1 MMNTLLNIYF
11 KLPHDKALGI
21 VTKVFNRFVAKIF
34 KQLLDSTVPRYF
46 IKSQKLFPNGLN
58 TEKRDKEVIVSFT
71 SFPGR
76 IADVW
81 IVVEC
86 LFRQTYKADRII
98 LWLSSSQFEGVE
110 LPPLLL
116 EQKKRGL
123 EIRFVEGDLK
133 SHKKYI
139 YALMEFRF
147 DYVITVDDD
156 LYYDENLIENLVLL
170 KRKYPFCIPSN
181 RAHMVKFK
189 DNGDVGMY
197 TDWFH
202 NYVIEKPSLLL
213 VPTGGFGTLYEYSQ
227 LNDTFSDEELIQR
240 LVPHADDLWMKVQSL
255 VNSIYVVTN
264 NRYDK
269 NIISIKGS
277 QLENL
282 VSTNVSDGG
291 NDVQLKSIL
300 EYFEIENL
308 KQFRDK

>member
-1 MMNTLLNIYF
+1 
-11 KLPHDKALGI
+11 
-21 VTKVFNRFVAKIF
+21 
-34 KQLLDSTVPRYF
+34 
-46 IKSQKLFPNGLN
+46 
-58 TEKRDKEVIVSFT
+58 
-71 SFPGR
+71 
-76 IADVW
+76 
-81 IVVEC
+81 
-86 LFRQTYKADRII
+86 
-98 LWLSSSQFEGVE
+98 
-110 LPPLLL
+110 
-116 EQKKRGL
+116 
-123 EIRFVEGDLK
+123 
-133 SHKKYI
+133 
-139 YALMEFRF
+139 
-147 DYVITVDDD
+147 
-156 LYYDENLIENLVLL
+156 
-170 KRKYPFCIPSN
+170 
-181 RAHMVKFK
+181 MVKFK